1 MRVPRGDLHLTL
13 GRHCGRHGR
22 DELMLAARVGDPGG
36 VAGSAVREGGICV
49 VDDAVGSA
57 VGAGY
62 GIRRR
67 AGAGEAQLG
76 EDDEQ
81 LAGAALLPS
90 VRLL

>member
-1 MRVPRGDLHLTL
+1 
-13 GRHCGRHGR
+13 
-22 DELMLAARVGDPGG
+22 MLLAPGCYIGDPAG

-67 AGAGEAQLG
+67 AGAGEAHLGKDEEQQELHYWPLHLHCSHDPQLVK
-76 EDDEQ
+76 
-81 LAGAALLPS
+81 AGDMLTK
-90 VRLL
+90 